1 MNININNIADFER
14 WFKDKLLLEKEKRLK
29 FIENTWNNIAP
40 GDRLDL
46 LHELGNNE
54 FINYSNFVIEKD
66 YFELYLIIREQLE
79 SYYEAIK
86 EWKMNNKK

>member
-14 WFKDKLLLEKEKRLK
+14 WFKDKLLLEKEKRSK
-29 FIENTWNNIAP
+29 FIENTWNNIVP

-46 LHELGNNE
+46 LHELGNNK
-54 FINYSNFVIEKD
+54 FITYSNFVIEKD

-86 EWKMNNKK
+86 EWKMNKEK